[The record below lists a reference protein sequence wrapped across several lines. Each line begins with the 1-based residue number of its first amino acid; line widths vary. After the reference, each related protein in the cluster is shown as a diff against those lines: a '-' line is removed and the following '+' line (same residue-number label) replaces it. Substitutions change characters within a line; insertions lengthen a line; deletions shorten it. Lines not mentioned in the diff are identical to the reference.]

1 METQKFF
8 ALFIVLATSLAI
20 NGCAER
26 VDIEAEKANVR
37 ALVDKANE
45 AVGNKDW
52 ETFRGLISED
62 YTLGV
67 RPWTSETE
75 KFLEDHV
82 SFGEFVISDITI
94 QVSRDGQMAWAGY
107 KIHEEN
113 LFDGNPIEFNGPV
126 TLVFVKK
133 NSDWVLVHAQ
143 RPAPD

>member
-1 METQKFF
+1 MKTQTVF

-113 LFDGNPIEFNGPV
+113 LIDGNPIEFNGPV